1 VSLEATQA
9 GPNAAARERQR
20 TAQKRN
26 RRLSHLGLW
35 ALSLV
40 PAGLLVYD
48 GFTGGLGVNPI
59 ETITDRTGWW
69 ALFMLAATLVIT
81 PLRRLTAWH
90 WLVRYR
96 RQLGLATFIYA
107 SLHLATYAFL
117 DLGLDLGHLGEDI
130 LERPFITVGVTAWLV
145 LLSLAITST
154 NGWIRRL
161 GKRWATLHKG
171 VYVVVGLVML
181 HYFWSQKADGVEQFV
196 FLAVF
201 VLLLGSRLLFAWRK
215 RRAAGP
221 LPARTPRAAVSPGAA
236 RAELGDDVP

>member
-1 VSLEATQA
+1 MSVQATRSSQVEAANRQ
-9 GPNAAARERQR
+9 RERVV
-20 TAQKRN
+20 AKRN

-40 PAGLLVYD
+40 PAGWLVYD

-69 ALFMLAATLVIT
+69 ALFSLAATLAVT
-81 PLRRLTAWH
+81 PLRRLFGWH
-90 WLVRYR
+90 WAVRYR

-130 LERPFITVGVTAWLV
+130 VERPFITVGVTAWLV
-145 LLSLAITST
+145 LLVLAITST

-161 GKRWATLHKG
+161 GKRWNTLHKG

-201 VLLLGSRLLFAWRK
+201 MVLLGARVVFSWRK
-215 RRAAGP
+215 RRAAAAAASLKEPTAGRRSQASREP
-221 LPARTPRAAVSPGAA
+221 DAR
-236 RAELGDDVP
+236 

>member
-1 VSLEATQA
+1 MSVQSTGVRPLDT
-9 GPNAAARERQR
+9 AARQRER
-20 TAQKRN
+20 AVAKRN

-69 ALFMLAATLVIT
+69 ALFALAATLAVT
-81 PLRRLTAWH
+81 PLRRLTGRH

-96 RQLGLATFIYA
+96 RQLGLATFVYA

-117 DLGLDLGHLGEDI
+117 DLGLDLAHLGEDI
-130 LERPFITVGVTAWLV
+130 LERPFITVGVVAWLV
-145 LLSLAITST
+145 LLALAITST

-196 FLAVF
+196 FLGVF
-201 VLLLGSRLLFAWRK
+201 ALLLGWRLVHSLRK
-215 RRAAGP
+215 RRAARASLAAAGTERP
-221 LPARTPRAAVSPGAA
+221 PAAGHAAGREAS
-236 RAELGDDVP
+236 